1 METKNKIIY
10 APPMAET
17 VEVKAEGV
25 ICESGLR
32 GSYGNANDDGIDP
45 SELDGNG
52 VWNW

>member
-32 GSYGNANDDGIDP
+32 DSYGTANDGIDP
-45 SELDGNG
+45 GLLDGDG
-52 VWNW
+52 IWTW

>member
-17 VEVKAEGV
+17 VEVQAEGV

-32 GSYGNANDDGIDP
+32 NSYGNANDGVD
-45 SELDGNG
+45 SSLLDGNG
-52 VWNW
+52 IWNW

>member
-32 GSYGNANDDGIDP
+32 DSYGTANDGIDP
-45 SELDGNG
+45 GLLDGNG

>member
-25 ICESGLR
+25 VCQSGRR
-32 GSYGNANDDGIDP
+32 GSYGNANEGVDSSSLKD
-45 SELDGNG
+45 G
-52 VWNW
+52 VWEW

>member
-25 ICESGLR
+25 VCQSGRR
-32 GSYGNANDDGIDP
+32 GSYGNANDGID
-45 SELDGNG
+45 SGSLDGNG
-52 VWNW
+52 IWTW

>member
-32 GSYGNANDDGIDP
+32 DSYGKANDGID
-45 SELDGNG
+45 SLDDSGIW
-52 VWNW
+52 VW

>member
-1 METKNKIIY
+1 MKTKNKIIY

-32 GSYGNANDDGIDP
+32 NGYGTANEGVDP
-45 SELDGNG
+45 SQLDGG
-52 VWNW
+52 IWNW

>member
-25 ICESGLR
+25 ICQSVTGT
-32 GSYGNANDDGIDP
+32 
-45 SELDGNG
+45 NG
-52 VWNW
+52 APTYNGFNTEEEW

>member
-25 ICESGLR
+25 VCESGLR
-32 GSYGNANDDGIDP
+32 GSYGNANDGIDP
-45 SELDGNG
+45 GLLDGSG
-52 VWNW
+52 IWTW

>member
-10 APPMAET
+10 APPTAET

-32 GSYGNANDDGIDP
+32 DSYGTANDGIDP
-45 SELDGNG
+45 GSLDGNG
-52 VWNW
+52 IWIW